1 MDAWKSHPTHLSFC
15 RWFPD
20 DTAKKEKKIE
30 IERNVPFLFFPPTVH
45 FLSPSQQYNQ
55 RQHNLPL
62 KVLHVG
68 NMICSFLLHMITKE
82 NVVKNALF

>member
-1 MDAWKSHPTHLSFC
+1 MPGNLIPLIYLFVGG
-15 RWFPD
+15 FQMIQQ
-20 DTAKKEKKIE
+20 KKKKKIE

>member
-1 MDAWKSHPTHLSFC
+1 MPGNLIPLIYLFVGGFQMIQQK
-15 RWFPD
+15 R
-20 DTAKKEKKIE
+20 KKKIE
-30 IERNVPFLFFPPTVH
+30 IERNAPFLFFPPTVH
-45 FLSPSQQYNQ
+45 FLSPGQQYNQ